1 MVQIL
6 LADDHES
13 ARRMIRHVIAA
24 RPDWQIVAEVAD
36 GDEAVQ
42 KAHEHCPD
50 VAILDFQ
57 MPRMNGIEAAKKILE
72 HCPAAIVVTES
83 LHDLATLMSSLRKAG
98 VRGFVS
104 KSEIGTDLIP
114 AIETVLNG
122 GEWFKAER
130 HAALVTAR

>member
-1 MVQIL
+1 
-6 LADDHES
+6 
-13 ARRMIRHVIAA
+13 MIRHVLAA
-24 RPDWQIVAEVAD
+24 RTDWQIVAEVAD

-83 LHDLATLMSSLRKAG
+83 LHDVAFLMNSLRKAG
-98 VRGFVS
+98 VRGFVP

-122 GEWFKAER
+122 GEWFKVDS
-130 HAALVTAR
+130 HPALATA